1 MRCKICTADSISWIL
16 PAQTVHRFILGRRK
30 EHVIS
35 LIALID
41 EVMQGLA
48 GVMRIIAID
57 GNPFTIVYIFLENVA
72 RDTGTEDEE
81 ILFNLF
87 LSNHDIL
94 RSEIVFCCL
103 QQIRRRLCICNHD
116 LITANNC
123 ADGADGVVLL
133 GFLIQIPILNTFC
146 RLPANR

>member
-1 MRCKICTADSISWIL
+1 
-16 PAQTVHRFILGRRK
+16 
-30 EHVIS
+30 
-35 LIALID
+35 
-41 EVMQGLA
+41 MQGLA

-57 GNPFTIVYIFLENVA
+57 GNPFTIVYIFWEIVA